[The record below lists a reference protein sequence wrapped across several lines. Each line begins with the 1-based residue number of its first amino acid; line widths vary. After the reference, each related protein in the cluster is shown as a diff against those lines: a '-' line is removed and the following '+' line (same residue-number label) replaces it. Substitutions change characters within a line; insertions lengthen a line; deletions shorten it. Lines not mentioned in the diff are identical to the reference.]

1 MHEPSG
7 GRLVGCSGENKTI
20 NTMWERWIPCFSLS
34 LSLSL
39 SVCVCEECIVIWIP
53 RHGLSVIFC
62 LLFSLLFSFF
72 LSLYLIRVFLQF
84 CLSQISSRCNIDL
97 RKQKKKDVLHEHNH
111 CTQHQSDHTILS
123 YSNRTFIIWCTMGS
137 VFTKGGGCL
146 QDSGH
151 LIAHKC
157 HPASFFFFFLMPCP
171 FRA

>member
-1 MHEPSG
+1 MACLWFS
-7 GRLVGCSGENKTI
+7 V
-20 NTMWERWIPCFSLS
+20 CFSL
-34 LSLSL
+34 
-39 SVCVCEECIVIWIP
+39 CC
-53 RHGLSVIFC
+53 F
-62 LLFSLLFSFF
+62 LFFS

-84 CLSQISSRCNIDL
+84 CLSQISSRYNIDL

-157 HPASFFFFFLMPCP
+157 HPASLFFFFNALSLQGISYHISFCRLLFLYLWNARNCWAKIMECFPLALFMISNSSP
-171 FRA
+171 FS

>member
-1 MHEPSG
+1 M
-7 GRLVGCSGENKTI
+7 
-20 NTMWERWIPCFSLS
+20 
-34 LSLSL
+34 
-39 SVCVCEECIVIWIP
+39 
-53 RHGLSVIFC
+53 IFC

-157 HPASFFFFFLMPCP
+157 HPASFFFFFFNALSLQGISYHISFCRLLFLYLWNARNCWAKIMECFPLALFMISNSSP
-171 FRA
+171 FS